1 MTVWFS
7 RKKKLTDPSQ
17 HNPTQSAG
25 HLKTDLEPQESPTG
39 SPQPMTNGSVEAP
52 VTGAEQHGVPSN
64 IAAPDQIELHSSEV
78 QPATPRAGDSFEQCA
93 TSAKSAGLDPTTQ
106 CTANQI
112 LDPAFGDQGHCN
124 IPNQNPDS
132 ATQHSN
138 TASSSH
144 SMATAQAADRQSSHN
159 LATTSATTLPGYNN
173 GHTGHLSHSG
183 TQSSTTPKGKV
194 TKPGCIFVSIAA
206 YRDPEC
212 QWTIRD
218 LFKQADAPEL
228 VHVGVVWQVDA
239 VEDAAFVRVAGADK
253 RHRQVQQHC
262 QTSIHS

>member
-25 HLKTDLEPQESPTG
+25 HPKTDLEPQESPTG
-39 SPQPMTNGSVEAP
+39 SPQPMSDGSCEAKA
-52 VTGAEQHGVPSN
+52 TGAEQHRVPSN
-64 IAAPDQIELHSSEV
+64 IAAPGQIELHSSEV
-78 QPATPRAGDSFEQCA
+78 QPATPRAGDSPEQCA
-93 TSAKSAGLDPTTQ
+93 TSAECAGLDPTTQ
-106 CTANQI
+106 GTANQI
-112 LDPAFGDQGHCN
+112 LDPAFGTQGHCN

-138 TASSSH
+138 MASSSH
-144 SMATAQAADRQSSHN
+144 STGTEQAANRQSSHG
-159 LATTSATTLPGYNN
+159 LATTSASTLAQHNN
-173 GHTGHLSHSG
+173 GLTVHVHHSG

-212 QWTIRD
+212 QWTLRD

-239 VEDAAFVRVAGADK
+239 VEDAAFVRIAGADK
-253 RHRQVQQHC
+253 RHRQVRRHC

>member
-1 MTVWFS
+1 
-7 RKKKLTDPSQ
+7 
-17 HNPTQSAG
+17 
-25 HLKTDLEPQESPTG
+25 
-39 SPQPMTNGSVEAP
+39 MTNGYFEAP
-52 VTGAEQHGVPSN
+52 ATGAEQREVPSN
-64 IAAPDQIELHSSEV
+64 IAAPDQIELHSSEI
-78 QPATPRAGDSFEQCA
+78 QPATLKAGDSSEQCA
-93 TSAKSAGLDPTTQ
+93 TSAECAGLDPTIQ
-106 CTANQI
+106 GTANQI
-112 LDPAFGDQGHCN
+112 LDPACGTPGHCN

-132 ATQHSN
+132 TFQHSN
-138 TASSSH
+138 MASSSH
-144 SMATAQAADRQSSHN
+144 SMGPEQAADRQSSHN
-159 LATTSATTLPGYNN
+159 LATPSATTLAQHTN
-173 GHTGHLSHSG
+173 GLTAHVNH
-183 TQSSTTPKGKV
+183 SSTPTSATPQGKV

-253 RHRQVQQHC
+253 RHRQVRQHC